1 MFCSHGSNPI
11 TGTGGGQVLGSVLR
25 KVGNGGN
32 SLQYPSRMT
41 VENRL
46 IAVTYLASW
55 CNPESFWLVA
65 ASLLNRGIDPEEFDA
80 ELLSAAQ

>member
-1 MFCSHGSNPI
+1 
-11 TGTGGGQVLGSVLR
+11 
-25 KVGNGGN
+25 
-32 SLQYPSRMT
+32 MT

-65 ASLLNRGIDPEEFDA
+65 ASLLNRGIDPEEVDA